1 MRNPNG
7 YGTIRKLTGKRKR
20 PFGVYVTTGYET
32 YHAVPSIDF
41 LEDILSEP
49 LYEEVRAEYD
59 AYVARQ
65 PSKRKQVQKCIGY
78 YATRQ
83 AAMIALA
90 EYNKNPL
97 DMDKME
103 ITFEQVYDAIYERTI
118 KDMKVSTKR
127 SYVTAYDK
135 CAALRSMR
143 MRDIRLAHLQRVVD
157 QHADKSKST
166 QNNIIVLFHTMYK
179 FCLENDLCEKDY
191 SRFVRVTSKIESKQK
206 KPFSKEEI
214 QTIWEN
220 LSWSKIRQRETV
232 ITGIPYADSLLV
244 MIYTGVRIGEL
255 LDIRV
260 SDVHLEERWI
270 EVKGTKTKAAQRVV
284 PIHREILPI
293 IESRVAD
300 ARGEFLFG
308 SKEGKKISYANYKQL
323 FFCDFMSRF
332 GMNHTPHECRHT
344 FATIGAASGLN
355 PVLLKKI
362 IGHASSDIT
371 EGVYTHAY
379 IEDLVKERDK
389 FKV

>member
-1 MRNPNG
+1 
-7 YGTIRKLTGKRKR
+7 
-20 PFGVYVTTGYET
+20 
-32 YHAVPSIDF
+32 
-41 LEDILSEP
+41 
-49 LYEEVRAEYD
+49 
-59 AYVARQ
+59 
-65 PSKRKQVQKCIGY
+65 
-78 YATRQ
+78 
-83 AAMIALA
+83 
-90 EYNKNPL
+90 
-97 DMDKME
+97 
-103 ITFEQVYDAIYERTI
+103 
-118 KDMKVSTKR
+118 
-127 SYVTAYDK
+127 
-135 CAALRSMR
+135 MR

-179 FCLENDLCEKDY
+179 FCLENDICEKDY

-206 KPFSKEEI
+206 KPF
-214 QTIWEN
+214 
-220 LSWSKIRQRETV
+220 
-232 ITGIPYADSLLV
+232 
-244 MIYTGVRIGEL
+244 
-255 LDIRV
+255 
-260 SDVHLEERWI
+260 
-270 EVKGTKTKAAQRVV
+270 
-284 PIHREILPI
+284 
-293 IESRVAD
+293 
-300 ARGEFLFG
+300 

>member
-41 LEDILSEP
+41 LEDILSET

-157 QHADKSKST
+157 QHDDKSKST

-206 KPFSKEEI
+206 KPF
-214 QTIWEN
+214 
-220 LSWSKIRQRETV
+220 
-232 ITGIPYADSLLV
+232 
-244 MIYTGVRIGEL
+244 
-255 LDIRV
+255 
-260 SDVHLEERWI
+260 
-270 EVKGTKTKAAQRVV
+270 
-284 PIHREILPI
+284 
-293 IESRVAD
+293 
-300 ARGEFLFG
+300 

-379 IEDLVKERDK
+379 IEDLVKEIDK